1 MVDHTQSTCGCMR
14 RNVDTGEYAASS
26 LVRKYHDHYY
36 TTKDRSLSVNN
47 TENEKYN
54 DFFYLT
60 DCSPYEDRS
69 SRSLTSLLSG
79 LICYKR
85 DNRTICSPRDV
96 TYYTA
101 TSGYICHLD
110 LGYQL

>member
-1 MVDHTQSTCGCMR
+1 M
-14 RNVDTGEYAASS
+14 A
-26 LVRKYHDHYY
+26 
-36 TTKDRSLSVNN
+36 VNN
-47 TENEKYN
+47 TENEKKN
-54 DFFYLT
+54 NAFFYLT
-60 DCSPYEDRS
+60 DCSPYEDLS
-69 SRSLTSLLSG
+69 NRSLTSLLSAM
-79 LICYKR
+79 IETC